1 MAPALS
7 QDILGLSSGGGSCT
21 TPRDKFHQLVDGL
34 SKILGPSSGLTSD
47 DVDVKLLEE
56 LMRRY
61 TSQESEWQ
69 KYAFADPSRGYTR
82 NLVDEGN
89 GKSNL
94 VSHATEFGTERRE
107 WGTDRDAACSSL
119 DTRQRKSYP

>member
-1 MAPALS
+1 MAPALA
-7 QDILGLSSGGGSCT
+7 QDVLGLSSGSGSST
-21 TPRDKFHQLVDGL
+21 TPRDKFHQLVDDL
-34 SKILGPSSGLTSD
+34 SKILGPSSGLTSG
-47 DVDVKLLEE
+47 DVNVTLLEE

-94 VSHATEFGTERRE
+94 VSCATQYGAERKE
-107 WGTDRDAACSSL
+107 CGTDRCSL
-119 DTRQRKSYP
+119 F